1 MMIRNRSGR
10 FCGCFLLFFVC
21 GAVPVQASEPV
32 NDIAAPGLFLL
43 KKNGLFGD
51 RNNREQLIQ
60 FHTTMKLEG
69 ESWQNRVLRKGKKQE
84 NRHEFEPQF
93 RLRMEIARKS
103 SLYGVVEA
111 ELKNKTRWDSG
122 KPEENKTQLEL
133 TQGYIG
139 GRLRSD
145 GAEIRAGRWLY
156 RDAREWLFD
165 ENIDGIW
172 GRWKKDDWQV
182 EMLAGRVNY
191 WQRDLLDDTT
201 RNKTVTSVQS
211 TLLQY
216 SVEQVW
222 DTGVYFT
229 ANKNTHDVY
238 ERQYFYGIRSHRTP
252 DTGWRHWLEIG
263 GMSAEKSGKKYQG
276 GVVDAGFTWIQDGPL
291 RPRFTLG
298 YAMAD
303 KEYHQTGLQSNEA
316 CFGGNT
322 KFSIYG
328 NTLSPELTN
337 IRILTV
343 GTGMDIT
350 RRSSLDLVYHHY
362 RQSGRES
369 LSSHDPALKSR
380 YDNRSTLEL
389 GSEIDLIWGY
399 EFNNNIKTELLLG
412 MFMPSGRFRTSSAG
426 NAPRSSPAYSAGLEV
441 EIKF

>member
-1 MMIRNRSGR
+1 MKISVKMRS
-10 FCGCFLLFFVC
+10 
-21 GAVPVQASEPV
+21 PE
-32 NDIAAPGLFLL
+32 
-43 KKNGLFGD
+43 
-51 RNNREQLIQ
+51 
-60 FHTTMKLEG
+60 HY
-69 ESWQNRVLRKGKKQE
+69 
-84 NRHEFEPQF
+84 
-93 RLRMEIARKS
+93 RLRIEIARKS

-111 ELKNKTRWDSG
+111 ELKNKTRRDSG
-122 KPEENKTQLEL
+122 KPEENKTRLEL

-139 GRLRSD
+139 GRLRRA

-216 SVEQVW
+216 SVEQEW
-222 DTGVYFT
+222 DTGVYFA

-276 GVVDAGFTWIQDGPL
+276 GVVDAGLTWIQDGPL

-303 KEYHQTGLQSNEA
+303 KKYHQTGLQSNEA
-316 CFGGNT
+316 SFGGNT

-362 RQSGRES
+362 RQSDRES

-380 YDNRSTLEL
+380 YDNRSTLDL

-399 EFNNNIKTELLLG
+399 EFNNYIKTELLLG
-412 MFMPSGRFRTSSAG
+412 MFMPSGRFRASSAE